1 MKIYYGHCQA
11 IYGSPQDKRDV
22 EMLIKMGFDVVNPSD
37 PEHEAMAKK
46 MKGCGQGDRVMD
58 YFVSLVEGCDAVAFR
73 ALPDGAIPAGVAKE
87 IERAVMSGK
96 PVIELPSCISRR
108 VLTVE
113 QTREYL
119 KEIGQR

>member
-87 IERAVMSGK
+87 IIPKIKLGRSN
-96 PVIELPSCISRR
+96 
-108 VLTVE
+108 
-113 QTREYL
+113 
-119 KEIGQR
+119 